1 MSQQILDNF
10 WTNICLFQSVRA
22 NQSSISVKYAPK
34 ECRKKDIRRVYYLWI
49 YRCLKQSTF
58 HYQLTFICMYWALGE
73 KWKAKELSE
82 GVWWIFSRTC
92 LLWRHNFPRRDERK
106 IFPSC
111 HATHNGVTW
120 FLKFVFDRGI
130 SLHDRKEFCQINLI
144 KSIKSNQINLIKSIS
159 SNHFL
164 SNQF

>member
-1 MSQQILDNF
+1 MSQQILDIF
-10 WTNICLFQSVRA
+10 WTKICLFQSVRA

-92 LLWRHNFPRRDERK
+92 LLWRHNFPRRSINEIVKNRQGSVN
-106 IFPSC
+106 IFS
-111 HATHNGVTW
+111 
-120 FLKFVFDRGI
+120 
-130 SLHDRKEFCQINLI
+130 NL
-144 KSIKSNQINLIKSIS
+144 SE
-159 SNHFL
+159 L
-164 SNQF
+164 SNWAVRIWVKASMYRYVRSI

>member
-1 MSQQILDNF
+1 MSQQILDIF
-10 WTNICLFQSVRA
+10 WTKICLFQSVRA

-92 LLWRHNFPRRDERK
+92 LLWRHNFPLRD
-106 IFPSC
+106 
-111 HATHNGVTW
+111 
-120 FLKFVFDRGI
+120 
-130 SLHDRKEFCQINLI
+130 DRKVLLRATQPITGWHTFW
-144 KSIKSNQINLIKSIS
+144 KSNVYTQLGPTHFHDTMQIVKS
-159 SNHFL
+159 FQL
-164 SNQF
+164 MVCMALFK

>member
-1 MSQQILDNF
+1 MSQEILDLF
-10 WTNICLFQSVRA
+10 LSKTCLFQSVRA

-92 LLWRHNFPRRDERK
+92 LCDVIQIFRDGRKFSLLLATQPIMGWHNFWKRLTKLLHNP
-106 IFPSC
+106 
-111 HATHNGVTW
+111 TH
-120 FLKFVFDRGI
+120 F
-130 SLHDRKEFCQINLI
+130 HDTMHIVKCF
-144 KSIKSNQINLIKSIS
+144 
-159 SNHFL
+159 
-164 SNQF
+164 